1 MIPGEIITKS
11 TEIEIN
17 NHHPETVIE
26 VENTEDRPIQVGSH
40 FHFYEANAAL
50 DFEREMAYGK
60 HLDIPAGAA
69 VRFEPGDKKEVQLVE
84 YAGKRKIFGFRG
96 MVNGPIDESRVY
108 RPTDENDEY
117 AGVFGDNGAENVNK
131 KGGKRS

>member
-1 MIPGEIITKS
+1 MK
-11 TEIEIN
+11 
-17 NHHPETVIE
+17 
-26 VENTEDRPIQVGSH
+26 NTGDRPIQVGSH

>member
-26 VENTEDRPIQVGSH
+26 VENTGDRPIQVGSH

-96 MVNGPIDESRVY
+96 MVNGPSMSHVSIARLMKMMNMQVY
-108 RPTDENDEY
+108 SEIT
-117 AGVFGDNGAENVNK
+117 VLK
-131 KGGKRS
+131 T

>member
-11 TEIEIN
+11 TEVEIN

-26 VENTEDRPIQVGSH
+26 VENTGDRPIQVGSH

-60 HLDIPAGAA
+60 HLYSSWSSCSI
-69 VRFEPGDKKEVQLVE
+69 
-84 YAGKRKIFGFRG
+84 
-96 MVNGPIDESRVY
+96 
-108 RPTDENDEY
+108 
-117 AGVFGDNGAENVNK
+117 
-131 KGGKRS
+131 

>member
-11 TEIEIN
+11 TEVEIN

-26 VENTEDRPIQVGSH
+26 VENTGDRPIQVGSH

-69 VRFEPGDKKEVQLVE
+69 VRFEPGDKEVQLVE
-84 YAGKRKIFGFRG
+84 YAGKRKILVFVVWS
-96 MVNGPIDESRVY
+96 MVLSMSHVSIVQLMKMMNMQVY
-108 RPTDENDEY
+108 SEIT
-117 AGVFGDNGAENVNK
+117 VLK
-131 KGGKRS
+131 T